1 MPLELH
7 NYSNISKRIASHIS
21 LYILNRINTLS
32 NLKKIQQI
40 WIIKTHAV
48 KLSYLNVNVE

>member
-7 NYSNISKRIASHIS
+7 NYSDISRRIASHIS
-21 LYILNRINTLS
+21 LYILNGINTLS

>member
-7 NYSNISKRIASHIS
+7 NYSDILKRIASHIS